1 MIYTVTLNPSVDY
14 IVHVEDFTVGGLNRS
29 SYDTKYPGGKGI
41 NVSRLLKR
49 HHVVSKAL
57 GFVGGFTGEYI
68 KTFLREENLETAF
81 SEVKGDTRIN
91 VKLKTGDETEI
102 NGQGPTI
109 SDEDFKAF

>member
-1 MIYTVTLNPSVDY
+1 
-14 IVHVEDFTVGGLNRS
+14 HV
-29 SYDTKYPGGKGI
+29 P
-41 NVSRLLKR
+41 
-49 HHVVSKAL
+49 SKAL

-109 SDEDFKAF
+109 SDEDFKAFLEQFQSLQEGDIVVLAGSIPS

>member
-49 HHVVSKAL
+49 HHVASKAL

-68 KTFLREENLETAF
+68 KTFLREENLKQLF
-81 SEVKGDTRIN
+81 
-91 VKLKTGDETEI
+91 LK
-102 NGQGPTI
+102 
-109 SDEDFKAF
+109 

>member
-29 SYDTKYPGGKGI
+29 SYDTKYPGKGI

-49 HHVVSKAL
+49 HHVASKAL

-68 KTFLREENLETAF
+68 KTFLREENSNSF
-81 SEVKGDTRIN
+81 
-91 VKLKTGDETEI
+91 
-102 NGQGPTI
+102 
-109 SDEDFKAF
+109 F

>member
-1 MIYTVTLNPSVDY
+1 MA
-14 IVHVEDFTVGGLNRS
+14 
-29 SYDTKYPGGKGI
+29 
-41 NVSRLLKR
+41 
-49 HHVVSKAL
+49 SKAL

-68 KTFLREENLETAF
+68 KTFYGRKPGNSF